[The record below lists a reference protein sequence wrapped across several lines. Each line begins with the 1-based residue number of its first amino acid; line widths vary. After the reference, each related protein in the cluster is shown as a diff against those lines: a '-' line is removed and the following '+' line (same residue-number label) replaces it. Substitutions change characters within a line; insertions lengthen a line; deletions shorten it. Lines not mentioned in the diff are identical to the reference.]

1 MTNPVALQCTKSK
14 NDHYSN
20 DEVILGCKK
29 KKKKNRK
36 TAITEYVFITAPLK
50 K

>member
-14 NDHYSN
+14 NDYYSN

-29 KKKKNRK
+29 KKKKK
-36 TAITEYVFITAPLK
+36 
-50 K
+50 